1 MLLRITNGSTTVVL
15 DSNTGSPATGLVG
28 AVYIPTEGDGQTAT
42 ETIEVVFSGVSDS
55 IISAMTTVRRLLE
68 QAKEAQINPGIARV
82 YVEYAITSTLAAWRS
97 EITSGRLVWSPD
109 RLQRQLQNTTAVGQL
124 GIVITRLDY
133 WEGPEEDLIES
144 ASIINGTS
152 SPYNAMTL
160 TAPTGDLPTPVYVEM
175 VNQNAD
181 IDARR
186 FLLTMDS
193 FAGLTT
199 NQHLLTSGAGA
210 KSWVGAVTHDNLTW
224 TLAIPNA
231 VAAKLTGFDI
241 NVAAAFT
248 SLPDNVY
255 VRATL
260 YSLVSGSLYIPLS
273 SGGEKYSSDRSL
285 LNLGTVQV
293 PRYIN
298 GNLVLVV
305 SVYSTVSGSATMS
318 FAQIT
323 PARGGVSLRLD
334 DEWISNDAI
343 IYYGVDNAAWYDAG
357 TGRYPTVNSE
367 GGPLMAWPGRTNRL
381 YILFDEYGA
390 FTPSRN
396 LAVSVYARPRR
407 RTL

>member
-1 MLLRITNGSTTVVL
+1 MLLRISNGTTTVVL
-15 DSNTGSPATGLVG
+15 DSDSGSPATGLAG
-28 AVYIPTEGDGQTAT
+28 AIYIPTEGDGQTVT

-55 IISAMTTVRRLLE
+55 IISAMTTVRRLLA
-68 QAKEAQINPGIARV
+68 QAAEAQINPGVGRV
-82 YVEYAITSTLAAWRS
+82 YVEYAIVSSLASWRS
-97 EITSGRLVWSPD
+97 ELTGGRLVWPTD
-109 RLQRQLQNTTAVGQL
+109 RLQRQLQNTTAAGQL

-144 ASIINGTS
+144 YSILNGTS

-175 VNQNAD
+175 VNQNPD
-181 IDARR
+181 NDARR
-186 FLLTMDS
+186 FILTMDS

-210 KSWVGAVTHDNLTW
+210 QSWGSAVTHDNLMW
-224 TLAIPNA
+224 TLTIPNA
-231 VAAKLTGFDI
+231 VAAKLTGFDV
-241 NVAAAFT
+241 NVAAAFS

-260 YSLVSGSLYIPLS
+260 YSLVAGSLYIPLS
-273 SGGEKYSSDRSL
+273 NGGEKYSSDRSV

-293 PRYIN
+293 PRLIN
-298 GNLVLVV
+298 GNLVVVV
-305 SVYSTVSGSATMS
+305 SIYSTVAGSATLS
-318 FAQIT
+318 FVQIT
-323 PARGGVSLRLD
+323 PARGAVSLRLD

-343 IYYGVDNAAWYDAG
+343 IYDGANDGAWYDAG
-357 TGRYPTVNSE
+357 TGRYPTVSSE

-381 YILFDEYGA
+381 YILFDEYGS

-396 LAVSVYARPRR
+396 LAVTVYARPRR